1 MPEPRLIPKMVGFRD
16 LASPPLAL
24 SSGGSGGRDRN
35 NRASQR
41 TCSVAPSQKPCGF
54 GIHGF
59 RDSDLRQ
66 PASRCKGFGSARTR
80 LLQLAEALRCSQPCA
95 EEDAEAASLLRGAL
109 QQHRAGPAAYVRLP
123 KVITEDAPDNTDWED
138 VQDTTEAWFVQSYTT
153 PVPTLS
159 DDQMAEIDEIVG
171 GL

>member
-1 MPEPRLIPKMVGFRD
+1 METTGHRRGRAAWLQAKSLAGLVFMGSGPGFYNLPRLFD
-16 LASPPLAL
+16 
-24 SSGGSGGRDRN
+24 
-35 NRASQR
+35 
-41 TCSVAPSQKPCGF
+41 APSRVLKKTQK
-54 GIHGF
+54 
-59 RDSDLRQ
+59 L
-66 PASRCKGFGSARTR
+66 PAYF
-80 LLQLAEALRCSQPCA
+80 
-95 EEDAEAASLLRGAL
+95 EDGRGVKE
-109 QQHRAGPAAYVRLP
+109 RPGPAAYVRLP